1 MAEKKKNEKKKK
13 KRTYNVNKLQFISME
28 RAASHNPE
36 VHKQNARIKAA
47 LALTIVP

>member
-1 MAEKKKNEKKKK
+1 MAEKKQTKKKNN
-13 KRTYNVNKLQFISME
+13 RTYNVNKLQFISME

-36 VHKQNARIKAA
+36 VRKQNARIKAA